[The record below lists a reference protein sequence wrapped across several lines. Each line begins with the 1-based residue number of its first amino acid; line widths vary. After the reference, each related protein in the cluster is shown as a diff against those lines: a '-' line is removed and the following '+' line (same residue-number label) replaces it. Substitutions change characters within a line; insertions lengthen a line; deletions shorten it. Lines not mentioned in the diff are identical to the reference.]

1 MTRLL
6 CGFHFVPAAR
16 GTVSLCERYRERIYF
31 SSERT
36 WEGGLKLSFFPAE
49 TNFQIAFRRFIQAR
63 RFIQELAYLCYNFYI
78 VFC

>member
-36 WEGGLKLSFFPAE
+36 WEGGLKLSFFP
-49 TNFQIAFRRFIQAR
+49 
-63 RFIQELAYLCYNFYI
+63 C
-78 VFC
+78 